1 GPPGRPGPTR
11 RPGARR
17 HAAAAGLEPRLRA
30 PLAGLVLSSPP
41 FRLRIPAW
49 SRPALTWLARRQPEL
64 RVPHGLAPAC
74 ISHDRAVVAAYL

>member
-1 GPPGRPGPTR
+1 M
-11 RPGARR
+11 
-17 HAAAAGLEPRLRA
+17 
-30 PLAGLVLSSPP
+30 VLSSPP